1 MCNRYNKRKTE
12 VLIYMSH
19 EQEMIA
25 LKEKIAYY
33 ERIIKTISTPIIP
46 SIVPKTILIPIAG
59 YMFRERFENIQTK
72 TLQYIGDHKEIEQA
86 VFDFTGVN
94 VEDVEAFDYNEL
106 AMSIN
111 NLNSSLRLMG
121 IRPIYVG
128 FNPRFIREIVHA
140 SIQVD
145 IETYKSFREALNK
158 ILVESN
164 QFIGIK

>member
-1 MCNRYNKRKTE
+1 MLTK
-12 VLIYMSH
+12 MSQ
-19 EQEMIA
+19 EQEIIE

-33 ERIIKTISTPIIP
+33 ERIINTISTPIIP

-72 TLQYIGDHKEIEQA
+72 TLHYIGEHKEIEHA

-94 VEDVEAFDYNEL
+94 VEDVESFDYNEL
-106 AMSIN
+106 AMSISS
-111 NLNSSLRLMG
+111 LNSSLRLMG
-121 IRPIYVG
+121 IRPMYVG

-145 IETYKSFREALNK
+145 IETYKSFRDALNK
-158 ILVESN
+158 LLVESKKS
-164 QFIGIK
+164 ISIK

>member
-1 MCNRYNKRKTE
+1 
-12 VLIYMSH
+12 MSQ
-19 EQEMIA
+19 EQEILE
-25 LKEKIAYY
+25 LKEKITYY

-46 SIVPKTILIPIAG
+46 SIVPRTILIPIAG

-72 TLQYIGDHKEIEQA
+72 TLQYIGEHKEIEHA

-94 VEDVEAFDYNEL
+94 VEDVEDVEAFDYNEL
-106 AMSIN
+106 AMSITS
-111 NLNSSLRLMG
+111 LNSSLRLMG

-158 ILVESN
+158 LLVESN
-164 QFIGIK
+164 KSISVK

>member
-1 MCNRYNKRKTE
+1 MH
-12 VLIYMSH
+12 IYMSQ
-19 EQEMIA
+19 EQEILE
-25 LKEKIAYY
+25 LKEKLAHY

-59 YMFRERFENIQTK
+59 YMFRERFVNIETK
-72 TLQYIGDHKEIEQA
+72 TLAYIGEHKEIEHA

-94 VEDVEAFDYNEL
+94 VEDVEALDYNEL
-106 AMSIN
+106 AMSISS
-111 NLNSSLRLMG
+111 LNSSLRLMG

-158 ILVESN
+158 LINETN
-164 QFIGIK
+164 QSLGSK

>member
-1 MCNRYNKRKTE
+1 
-12 VLIYMSH
+12 MSQ
-19 EQEMIA
+19 EQEIME

-33 ERIIKTISTPIIP
+33 EKIIKTISTPIIP

-72 TLQYIGDHKEIEQA
+72 TLQYIGEHKEIEQA

-106 AMSIN
+106 ALAISS
-111 NLNSSLRLMG
+111 LNSSLRLMG

-145 IETYKSFREALNK
+145 IETYKSFREALK
-158 ILVESN
+158 KLLGESN
-164 QFIGIK
+164 NTINIKK